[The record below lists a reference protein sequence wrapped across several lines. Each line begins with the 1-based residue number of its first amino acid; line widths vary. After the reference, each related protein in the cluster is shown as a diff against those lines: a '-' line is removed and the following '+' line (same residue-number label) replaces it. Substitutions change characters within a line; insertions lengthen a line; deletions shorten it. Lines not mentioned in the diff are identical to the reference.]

1 MNSLITFFLFF
12 STLYSQVNI
21 TNELEVRYG
30 DSANDYNYNELIFDT
45 RISLFKPNY
54 MIEGILSFERSNP
67 PEIGLDERGLR
78 KYLIGYYKENWS
90 LEFGDIYQTWG
101 RGLILNQLDYQ
112 NLDFDTGAEGVGF
125 KFSKPN
131 LSVNLIVGDL
141 ALSKSTTS
149 HSGYNPRIPNY
160 FIDQFIY
167 GADFNHFIKGFNY
180 GLSILAV
187 EENSQDI
194 NHNLSNF
201 RIGKDYSAGDIFLS
215 LIRKDSKK
223 DNFDQNK
230 QGSGFYLSN
239 TNYLSNWS
247 ITTSYR
253 SMKIDINDPL
263 SRDNL
268 SENFGNAL
276 DIQRSPTG
284 YYLHTF
290 RLLSR
295 TTQEVNLNDEIG
307 LEFQVSGP
315 LNSNNIVAINFMK
328 SSSTKQWYQ
337 ILGGEW
343 AGKENSFFPTS
354 DNSAYPF
361 EEIYLEFSGYSKNGN
376 IYYKTGIDFQNEVFN
391 VLSNSSENKSYEINK
406 SQTVPL
412 LLSFN
417 TSSKWS
423 FEMQL
428 EYQKLKTGFKNIIIS
443 DVAGI
448 DDLYSFHSLLSEK
461 YQINKFISLSTNF
474 NQKWTFNFSVET
486 TNADESKLNNDSNEN
501 FDSSNSWKSFGVSY
515 KFDTDDTLQVFY
527 GSVRG
532 GLDCT
537 NGVCRYIQ
545 SFDDGLRI
553 DYTSNLN

>member
-167 GADFNHFIKGFNY
+167 GADFNHFINGFNY

-187 EENSQDI
+187 EENNQDI

-253 SMKIDINDPL
+253 SMKIDINDPI

-376 IYYKTGIDFQNEVFN
+376 VYYKTGIDFQNEVFN

-417 TSSKWS
+417 TGSKWS

-443 DVAGI
+443 DDAGI

>member
-167 GADFNHFIKGFNY
+167 GADFNHFINGFNY

-201 RIGKDYSAGDIFLS
+201 RIGKGYSAGDIFLS

-253 SMKIDINDPL
+253 SMKIDINDPI

-417 TSSKWS
+417 TGSKWS
-423 FEMQL
+423 YEMQL

-443 DVAGI
+443 DVVGI

-474 NQKWTFNFSVET
+474 DQKWTFNFSVET
-486 TNADESKLNNDSNEN
+486 TNADESKLNNDSSEN

>member
-141 ALSKSTTS
+141 ALSKSSTS
-149 HSGYNPRIPNY
+149 NSGYNPRIPNY

-417 TSSKWS
+417 TGSKWS